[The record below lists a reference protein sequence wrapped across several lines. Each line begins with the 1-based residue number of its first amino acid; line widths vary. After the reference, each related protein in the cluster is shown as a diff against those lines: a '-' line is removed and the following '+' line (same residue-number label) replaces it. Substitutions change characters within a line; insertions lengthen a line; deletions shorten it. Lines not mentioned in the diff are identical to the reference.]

1 MALTIFFFKLNINM
15 CMTLK
20 LGVREGLRVYFE
32 AFDHKL
38 FTDPFQVSTVRARLE
53 EVESEALAAKE
64 EAATLREVSL
74 GS

>member
-1 MALTIFFFKLNINM
+1 M
-15 CMTLK
+15 
-20 LGVREGLRVYFE
+20 REGLRVYFE